1 VARYEDVGGPRVAAI
16 HRLTYYP
23 IMATIRDA
31 TIEDLPAIVVIY
43 NAAIPGR
50 MATADLE
57 AVSVESRR
65 AWFAEHQPHS
75 RPLWVIED
83 GEIKGQINGWISF
96 QSFYG
101 RPAYYA
107 TAELSVYIAPDA
119 QRHGYAR
126 SLVAEAIRR
135 APEFGL
141 RTLLGFIF
149 GHNEPSLALFRSF
162 GFEMWA
168 HLPRVA
174 ELDGFERDLMILGR
188 RL

>member
-1 VARYEDVGGPRVAAI
+1 
-16 HRLTYYP
+16 
-23 IMATIRDA
+23 MMIRDA
-31 TIEDLPAIVVIY
+31 TIEDLPAIVAIY

-57 AVSVESRR
+57 AVSVDSRR
-65 AWFAEHQPHS
+65 AWFAEHAPHS
-75 RPLWVIED
+75 RPLWVVD
-83 GEIKGQINGWISF
+83 DGGEIKSWISF

-101 RPAYYA
+101 RPAYHA
-107 TAELSVYIAPDA
+107 TAELSVYVAPDS
-119 QRHGYAR
+119 QRRGYAR
-126 SLVAEAIRR
+126 QLVAEAIRH

-162 GFEMWA
+162 GFETWA

-174 ELDGFERDLMILGR
+174 ELDGLERDLLILGR

>member
-1 VARYEDVGGPRVAAI
+1 
-16 HRLTYYP
+16 
-23 IMATIRDA
+23 MTIRDA
-31 TIEDLPAIVVIY
+31 TIEDLPAIVAIY

-50 MATADLE
+50 MATADLD
-57 AVSVESRR
+57 AVNVASRR
-65 AWFAEHQPHS
+65 AWFVEHSSNS
-75 RPLWVIED
+75 RPLWVLED
-83 GEIKGQINGWISF
+83 GGDIQAWISF

-101 RPAYYA
+101 RPAYHA
-107 TAELSVYIAPDA
+107 TAELSVYVAPDS
-119 QRHGYAR
+119 QRRGYAR
-126 SLVAEAIRR
+126 RLVAEAIRR

-162 GFEMWA
+162 GFETWA

-174 ELDGFERDLMILGR
+174 ELDGLERDLMILGR

>member
-1 VARYEDVGGPRVAAI
+1 MV
-16 HRLTYYP
+16 
-23 IMATIRDA
+23 IRDA
-31 TIEDLPAIVVIY
+31 TLDDLATIVAIY

-57 AVSVESRR
+57 PVSVESRR
-65 AWFAEHQPHS
+65 TWFAEHS
-75 RPLWVIED
+75 SGARPLWIIEND
-83 GEIKGQINGWISF
+83 GTINGWISF

-119 QRHGYAR
+119 RKHGYAR
-126 SLVAEAIRR
+126 LLVAEAIRR
-135 APEFGL
+135 SPEFSL
-141 RTLLGFIF
+141 KTLLGFIF
-149 GHNEPSLALFRSF
+149 GHNEPSLRLFRSF
-162 GFEMWA
+162 GFETWA

-174 ELDGFERDLMILGR
+174 ELDGIERDLLILGR

>member
-1 VARYEDVGGPRVAAI
+1 MNT
-16 HRLTYYP
+16 L
-23 IMATIRDA
+23 RDA
-31 TIEDLPAIVVIY
+31 TIEDLPVIVAIY

-57 AVSVESRR
+57 PVSIASRR
-65 AWFAEHQPHS
+65 TWFAEHSPAS
-75 RPLWVIED
+75 RPLWVLEED
-83 GEIKGQINGWISF
+83 GAIKGWLSF

-101 RPAYYA
+101 RPAYHA
-107 TAELSVYIAPDA
+107 TAEISVYVAPDA
-119 QRHGYAR
+119 HRHGYGHR
-126 SLVAEAIRR
+126 LVSEAIRR

-149 GHNEPSLALFRSF
+149 GHNQPSLALFRSF
-162 GFEMWA
+162 GFETWA

-174 ELDGFERDLMILGR
+174 ELDGIERDLMILGK